1 MNERKTVCKVREI
14 TLNYNVSRMGNID
27 AIRDMILGKGEL
39 NVNVDIE
46 KKLSG
51 RGREEEQ

>member
-51 RGREEEQ
+51 RGREEER